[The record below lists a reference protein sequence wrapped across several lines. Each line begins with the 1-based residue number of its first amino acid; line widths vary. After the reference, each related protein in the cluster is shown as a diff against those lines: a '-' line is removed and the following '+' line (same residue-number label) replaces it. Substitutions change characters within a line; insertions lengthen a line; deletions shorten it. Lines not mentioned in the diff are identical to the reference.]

1 MKKKIIT
8 IGLLVLGLIFC
19 MPMIFLVSSSLM
31 GKSELLE
38 SLSAILS
45 NSDEYVKLIFMPKYP
60 TFRSYVKLLFD
71 SPEFFVTYWNSIKIV
86 VFVLLGQLIVGVP
99 AAWGFAKYNFRFKKF
114 LFTLY
119 IVVMLMPFQVTMLSS
134 YLLLDKMNLI
144 NTHLSI
150 ILPGIFS
157 TFSIFILYRSFRV
170 IPNEIIEAARVDGSG
185 DFNIFIK
192 IGLPLGKN
200 GIISAMLLQFFEYW
214 NLMEQPLT
222 YLSDKGLWPL
232 SLYLPNISLSY
243 ADISF
248 VASAIVLA
256 TSIFIFLAGEK
267 YLEEGIS
274 TLAEKE

>member
-170 IPNEIIEAARVDGSG
+170 TPNEIIEAARVDGSG